1 MKNYVLFLTMLAS
14 SFLFSQ
20 NKEKISIHSTIL
32 NQEREIWLYTPEEM
46 DANEKYDVIVVFD
59 AQYQTF
65 LDLVQSSIPFR
76 DELNYRE
83 SIIVGVVSPYVENE
97 YNRNNDLL
105 PMANDTEEL
114 KRRSPYIGNADKVIE
129 FMDKELFPNLEKK
142 YALTKNRLAIG
153 HSNGGTLILYSLLKN
168 PALFTDYIAVSPNFA
183 FDKERLVGE
192 FKHFNFDQ
200 LKSKKFIFISQ
211 ANESEATNFK
221 GWDFAFTNI
230 INVLSTKNSS
240 NLVFKHEAYPKESH
254 FSSFPNGMLQ
264 GLREYYNNNN
274 SIPQIIDYIEKNNW
288 INSSKINQIGYN
300 LFYDDRI
307 DEGIRILQIGIK
319 KYPNDVNLYDSL
331 GELYFNKKDIKNA
344 SKYYKLF
351 GEKVEQSKSTLS
363 QENYKKYKE
372 LYHRRM
378 EEIKKM

>member
-14 SFLFSQ
+14 NFLFSQ

-32 NQEREIWLYTPEEM
+32 NQDREIWLYTPEEM

-230 INVLSTKNSS
+230 TNVLSTKNSS

-274 SIPQIIDYIEKNNW
+274 SIHQIIDYIEKNNW

>member
-1 MKNYVLFLTMLAS
+1 MKNYVLFLIMLAS
-14 SFLFSQ
+14 NFLFSQ

-32 NQEREIWLYTPEEM
+32 NQDREVWLYTPEEI

-76 DELNYRE
+76 DGLNYRQ
-83 SIIVGVVSPYVENE
+83 SIIVGIVSPYIENQ

-105 PMANDTEEL
+105 PMPKDTIEL
-114 KRRSPYIGNADKVIE
+114 KSRSPYIGNADKVIE
-129 FMDKELFPNLEKK
+129 FIDKELFPNLEKK
-142 YALTKNRLAIG
+142 YTLTKNRLAIG

-168 PALFTDYIAVSPNFA
+168 PTLFTDYIAVSPNFA
-183 FDKERLVGE
+183 FDKERFVAE
-192 FKHFNFDQ
+192 FKNFNFNQ
-200 LKSKKFIFISQ
+200 LNSKKFIFISQ

-221 GWDFAFTNI
+221 GWDLAFTNI
-230 INVLSTKNSS
+230 INVLSTKNSM

-274 SIPQIIDYIEKNNW
+274 SIHKIIDYIEENNW
-288 INSSKINQIGYN
+288 INSSKINQIAYN
-300 LFYDDRI
+300 LFYNDKI
-307 DEGIRILQIGIK
+307 DEGISVLQIGIK

-351 GEKVEQSKSTLS
+351 GEKVEQSKSTLIK
-363 QENYKKYKE
+363 EDYNRFKDLYNKRMKE
-372 LYHRRM
+372 L
-378 EEIKKM
+378 EK

>member
-32 NQEREIWLYTPEEM
+32 NQDREIWLYTPEEM

-76 DELNYRE
+76 DELNFRE

-105 PMANDTEEL
+105 PMANDTVEL

>member
-14 SFLFSQ
+14 SFLLSQ

-32 NQEREIWLYTPEEM
+32 NQDREIWLYTPEEM
-46 DANEKYDVIVVFD
+46 DADEKYDVIVVFD

-65 LDLVQSSIPFR
+65 LNLVQSSIPFR

-105 PMANDTEEL
+105 PMANDTVEL

-230 INVLSTKNSS
+230 TNVLSTKNSS

>member
-32 NQEREIWLYTPEEM
+32 NQDREIWLYTPEEM

-105 PMANDTEEL
+105 PMANDTVEL

-230 INVLSTKNSS
+230 TNVLSTKNSS

>member
-1 MKNYVLFLTMLAS
+1 MKNYVLFLIMLVS
-14 SFLFSQ
+14 NSLFSQ
-20 NKEKISIHSTIL
+20 NKEKISIHSTTL
-32 NQEREIWLYTPEEM
+32 NQDREIWLYAPEEM
-46 DANEKYDVIVVFD
+46 DTNEKYDVIVVFD

-76 DELNYRE
+76 DGLNYRQ
-83 SIIVGVVSPYVENE
+83 SIIVGIVSPYIENQ

-105 PMANDTEEL
+105 PMPNDTIEL
-114 KRRSPYIGNADKVIE
+114 KNRSPYIGNADKVIE

-168 PALFTDYIAVSPNFA
+168 PTLFTDYIAVSPNFA
-183 FDKERLVGE
+183 FDKERFVTE
-192 FKHFNFDQ
+192 FKNFNFDQ
-200 LKSKKFIFISQ
+200 LNAKKFIFISQ

-221 GWDFAFTNI
+221 GWDLAFTNI

-264 GLREYYNNNN
+264 GLREYYDNNN
-274 SIPQIIDYIEKNNW
+274 SIHKIIDYIEVNNW
-288 INSSKINQIGYN
+288 INSSKINQIAYN
-300 LFYDDRI
+300 LFYNDKI
-307 DEGIRILQIGIK
+307 DEGISVLLIGIK

-363 QENYKKYKE
+363 KEEYNKFKE
-372 LYHRRM
+372 LYNKRM
-378 EEIKKM
+378 QELKK